1 MPSINLTITPGGPL
15 IQVYITLS
23 APHRDALVAAGKTPP
38 NPALGTFLI
47 DTGASG
53 TAVDPQLVA
62 SLGLTPK
69 GAVMVQTPS
78 TNGQPVACPTYD
90 VMVIIP
96 ANDPAV
102 PPFFVE
108 ALPVMEAS
116 FKSQGIDG
124 LIGRDVLSKC
134 VLVYN
139 GTNGTYVLSY

>member
-1 MPSINLTITPGGPL
+1 MPSINLTITPGGPHITVL
-15 IQVYITLS
+15 IALS
-23 APHRDALVAAGKTPP
+23 APRRDALIAVGKTVPTP
-38 NPALGTFLI
+38 VLGTFLI

-78 TNGQPVACPTYD
+78 TNGQPVPCPTYD
-90 VMVIIP
+90 VMLIIP
-96 ANDPAV
+96 SGDAAV
-102 PPFFVE
+102 APFFIE

-124 LIGRDVLSKC
+124 LLGRDVLSKC
-134 VLVYN
+134 ILIYN
-139 GTNGTYVLSY
+139 GFTGTYDLAY